1 MMAWEPRSATSA
13 TYNLILSNDVALK
26 AALRLKTE
34 TNIYLLQRKI
44 SYTFNR
50 LSTNHLSISDR
61 QQEGAIIQ
69 NGLYNSSCTIN
80 NKLLK
85 KS

>member
-26 AALRLKTE
+26 AALRLETE

-50 LSTNHLSISDR
+50 LSTNRLSISDR
-61 QQEGAIIQ
+61 QQEWAIIQ